1 MKHNQTEDRNELI
14 AFLYEQH
21 QKIMENK
28 IRIINNA
35 YTAYI
40 NIALYNMK
48 LKEINEKIAT
58 LEEQKELSE
67 SAIVEYQEELQR
79 LDAEYEALEENE
91 DRYYKQLIN

>member
-21 QKIMENK
+21 QKIMEDK

-40 NIALYNMK
+40 NITLYNKK
-48 LKEINEKIAT
+48 LKETI
-58 LEEQKELSE
+58 
-67 SAIVEYQEELQR
+67 
-79 LDAEYEALEENE
+79 
-91 DRYYKQLIN
+91 

>member
-21 QKIMENK
+21 QKIMEDK

-67 SAIVEYQEELQR
+67 SELQR

-91 DRYYKQLIN
+91 DGYYKQLIN